1 MPSSESAGNR
11 KIESEEKE
19 RIIKE
24 RDRRKVPGG
33 RHEFRR

>member
-1 MPSSESAGNR
+1 MKGGVPSSESAGNR

-24 RDRRKVPGG
+24 RDRR
-33 RHEFRR
+33 